1 MIAYGPLSEPNLA
14 GAIAESTPLVPG
26 TPVRGDLTS
35 HLVLHAVWPIIQDN
49 TEASGGLTTKILS
62 YNLQWDSGNPAA
74 NVWTDLQ
81 GFLVPNMAS
90 SYSTSKGITGGTWYR
105 VRVRAMNKYGWGDF
119 SPIISIIAALAP
131 SITPVITTVQLGADV
146 GISWGLPPKN
156 GLAITKY
163 DVLFQHKNGSYLPT
177 SSCLGTDP

>member
-1 MIAYGPLSEPNLA
+1 
-14 GAIAESTPLVPG
+14 
-26 TPVRGDLTS
+26 
-35 HLVLHAVWPIIQDN
+35 
-49 TEASGGLTTKILS
+49 
-62 YNLQWDSGNPAA
+62 
-74 NVWTDLQ
+74 
-81 GFLVPNMAS
+81 
-90 SYSTSKGITGGTWYR
+90 
-105 VRVRAMNKYGWGDF
+105 MNKYGWGDF

-131 SITPVITTVQLGADV
+131 SITPVITTVQLGAEV